1 VGNVRAVF
9 DTNVMVS
16 ALLSERST
24 PAQAFFATLQQGEV
38 LVSAPLVNEI
48 NRILRRKKFDRYL
61 TAEQRETF
69 LIALVQ
75 STTLV
80 EINATI
86 HICRD
91 PKDNMLLELAVSGK
105 ADVIITG
112 DSDLLVLHPFRNI
125 AILKPEA
132 FLKTYFSTNS

>member
-1 VGNVRAVF
+1 
-9 DTNVMVS
+9 
-16 ALLSERST
+16 
-24 PAQAFFATLQQGEV
+24 V

-48 NRILRRKKFDRYL
+48 NRTLRRKKFNRYL

-91 PKDNMLLELAVSGK
+91 PKDNMLLELAVSSK

-112 DSDLLVLHPFRNI
+112 DSDLLVLHPFRDI

-132 FLKTYFSTNS
+132 FLKKYLSTHS